1 MELHDTSSRD
11 ATSIATAEWTPEHR
25 TTISFL
31 TALLIMVFMALYAP
45 SANAGVFSQAV
56 RSALHRKKPPPPP
69 AQMITKPAPPPPVF
83 APGKPHDV
91 VISRSRHPEAARH
104 IDQAQRQGQPSV
116 LHLDRA
122 HAHERRRQST
132 GSVDPHRKP
141 SPLHERDE
149 YPPALTREGG
159 ANANVRYI
167 PRADN
172 RGAGGSLRAQTRG
185 LPDGSKIRI
194 VVGD

>member
-1 MELHDTSSRD
+1 MHAHGSQSRNRASA
-11 ATSIATAEWTPEHR
+11 ATQVFPLQRRALASLLTTLMLMAMMAFWAPPAE
-25 TTISFL
+25 
-31 TALLIMVFMALYAP
+31 
-45 SANAGVFSQAV
+45 AGVLTQAV
-56 RSALHRKKPPPPP
+56 RSALHRKKPPPPAP
-69 AQMITKPAPPPPVF
+69 MVTQPAPPPPVF

-132 GSVDPHRKP
+132 GSVNPHRKP

-149 YPPALTREGG
+149 YPPAVTREGG

-167 PRADN
+167 PRSDN
-172 RGAGGSLRAQTRG
+172 RGAGGSLGAQTRS
-185 LPDGSKIRI
+185 LPDGSKIRV